1 MKYVVQDEYL
11 MSLSRM
17 QWNIYVSLL
26 CHFAQAVH
34 SAAVC
39 STKVLINSCRQTVKG
54 GVMETELVCLNLF
67 SSSLFVCLYSS
78 PEGDE
83 VGPGITDDTEDE
95 NSANQIAG
103 KIPNFCVLLHGS
115 LKVEGM
121 VALVQ
126 LGYGAGCL
134 PEKSLSLLI

>member
-1 MKYVVQDEYL
+1 
-11 MSLSRM
+11 
-17 QWNIYVSLL
+17 
-26 CHFAQAVH
+26 
-34 SAAVC
+34 
-39 STKVLINSCRQTVKG
+39 
-54 GVMETELVCLNLF
+54 MEIKLVCVNLF
-67 SSSLFVCLYSS
+67 LCCLFVCIHSS

-121 VALVQ
+121 VAVVQ

-134 PEKSLSLLI
+134 PEKSLTLLIYALFINYAYLYLYSLQNSALLDKAVDF

>member
-1 MKYVVQDEYL
+1 MVLWVEGSSWQRIQDGVVGIE
-11 MSLSRM
+11 
-17 QWNIYVSLL
+17 V
-26 CHFAQAVH
+26 
-34 SAAVC
+34 
-39 STKVLINSCRQTVKG
+39 
-54 GVMETELVCLNLF
+54 VCLNLCCH
-67 SSSLFVCLYSS
+67 FVCFPS

-121 VALVQ
+121 VAVVQ

-134 PEKSLSLLI
+134 PERSLLLCSFMLHSLQNLHH

>member
-1 MKYVVQDEYL
+1 
-11 MSLSRM
+11 
-17 QWNIYVSLL
+17 
-26 CHFAQAVH
+26 
-34 SAAVC
+34 
-39 STKVLINSCRQTVKG
+39 
-54 GVMETELVCLNLF
+54 METELMCLNLF
-67 SSSLFVCLYSS
+67 SCSLFVCLYSS

-134 PEKSLSLLI
+134 PEQSLTLLV

>member
-1 MKYVVQDEYL
+1 M
-11 MSLSRM
+11 
-17 QWNIYVSLL
+17 
-26 CHFAQAVH
+26 
-34 SAAVC
+34 
-39 STKVLINSCRQTVKG
+39 
-54 GVMETELVCLNLF
+54 
-67 SSSLFVCLYSS
+67 
-78 PEGDE
+78 
-83 VGPGITDDTEDE
+83 GPGITDDTEDE

-134 PEKSLSLLI
+134 PEKSLTLLI

>member
-1 MKYVVQDEYL
+1 MAENTRWCYGNGTSAFEFFL
-11 MSLSRM
+11 MLFILS
-17 QWNIYVSLL
+17 
-26 CHFAQAVH
+26 F
-34 SAAVC
+34 
-39 STKVLINSCRQTVKG
+39 
-54 GVMETELVCLNLF
+54 F
-67 SSSLFVCLYSS
+67 SS

-121 VALVQ
+121 VAVVQ
-126 LGYGAGCL
+126 LGYGPGC
-134 PEKSLSLLI
+134 

>member
-1 MKYVVQDEYL
+1 MCNCVEGASWQRIQGGKHHGNTL
-11 MSLSRM
+11 M
-17 QWNIYVSLL
+17 
-26 CHFAQAVH
+26 
-34 SAAVC
+34 
-39 STKVLINSCRQTVKG
+39 G
-54 GVMETELVCLNLF
+54 LNLF
-67 SSSLFVCLYSS
+67 SCHLFVCFPSS
-78 PEGDE
+78 EGDE

-121 VALVQ
+121 VAVVQ

-134 PEKSLSLLI
+134 PEKSLLPCLLMLYSVENSPLLGKAVDF

>member
-1 MKYVVQDEYL
+1 
-11 MSLSRM
+11 
-17 QWNIYVSLL
+17 
-26 CHFAQAVH
+26 
-34 SAAVC
+34 
-39 STKVLINSCRQTVKG
+39 
-54 GVMETELVCLNLF
+54 METELMCLNLF
-67 SSSLFVCLYSS
+67 SCSLFVRLYSS

-134 PEKSLSLLI
+134 PEKSLTLLI

>member
-1 MKYVVQDEYL
+1 
-11 MSLSRM
+11 
-17 QWNIYVSLL
+17 
-26 CHFAQAVH
+26 
-34 SAAVC
+34 
-39 STKVLINSCRQTVKG
+39 
-54 GVMETELVCLNLF
+54 MEMELVCSNL
-67 SSSLFVCLYSS
+67 SLCCLFVCFYSS

-121 VALVQ
+121 VAVVQ

-134 PEKSLSLLI
+134 PEKSITLLIYVLFMYYTYLYLYSVQNSALLEKAVDF